1 MQIFPTNV
9 RNLWN
14 EWELR
19 VMVLASLSFHSILIL
34 LGNKRKYCTRTI
46 LRITLWFAYLLAEWL
61 ATFSLGVLSNKVGEN
76 EGDFV
81 EPKYVII
88 SLWAPILPLH
98 LGGSDTIIAYS
109 MEDNELWSRRFLS
122 FCVQVVMALYIF
134 LRAWTNTDLNI
145 LAIPI
150 FIAGPNYAKD
160 METYIAAS
168 HEGFIVDVQG
178 LKTHSVGDDHT
189 HAPAEANIIP
199 LPQTHDSY
207 GPEISFENGNGKKVF
222 QVIEVELGFMYDLF
236 YTKAAVTYSFM
247 GSFLRLVTLS
257 CHVRDCP
264 LLPDLHKLKNLKN
277 IKLAFQLT
285 ETEKEILAEKIVQLN
300 QLHSLKLRSVNEIG
314 DPKKLIVNSMSKLEN
329 LSSLQLFGK
338 LEDKLHMRCLPQNL
352 TNLTFSKS
360 KLSEDPMP
368 ELQSLLKLKSLCFY
382 EDSSLD

>member
-122 FCVQVVMALYIF
+122 FSVQVVMALYIF

>member
-1 MQIFPTNV
+1 MLVTIFSSLAFTRKRRVMQIFPTNV

-122 FCVQVVMALYIF
+122 FSVQVVMALYIF

-150 FIAGPNYAKD
+150 FIAG
-160 METYIAAS
+160 
-168 HEGFIVDVQG
+168 
-178 LKTHSVGDDHT
+178 
-189 HAPAEANIIP
+189 IIKMGGE
-199 LPQTHDSY
+199 D
-207 GPEISFENGNGKKVF
+207 
-222 QVIEVELGFMYDLF
+222 LGFVVC
-236 YTKAAVTYSFM
+236 K
-247 GSFLRLVTLS
+247 
-257 CHVRDCP
+257 
-264 LLPDLHKLKNLKN
+264 
-277 IKLAFQLT
+277 
-285 ETEKEILAEKIVQLN
+285 
-300 QLHSLKLRSVNEIG
+300 
-314 DPKKLIVNSMSKLEN
+314 
-329 LSSLQLFGK
+329 
-338 LEDKLHMRCLPQNL
+338 
-352 TNLTFSKS
+352 
-360 KLSEDPMP
+360 
-368 ELQSLLKLKSLCFY
+368 
-382 EDSSLD
+382 